1 MKFTAEGMTFG
12 RPHAVS
18 EDNRV
23 VRTSAVC
30 LVSNDRRGLS
40 IQKPRPV
47 ASGRPQCVFENTFA
61 SMSQADASFT
71 DGDAGESA
79 FAEAEEEGV
88 YVSTPQ
94 GLFTASGVWFQA
106 TEEMLRDY
114 AGPVLQHVALAELVR
129 RAERWLRSPM
139 TLAAWMLPLALLLL
153 SPWAAAGATLTLFCG
168 WTLLCPS
175 LASRRAAQV
184 AGWMEQPWLQG
195 LFYVLV
201 LSILAAQGR
210 LAAVGVG
217 LAGFLLLRWG
227 LVRRALRVPLR
238 AAMRRLYPLPPE
250 DQVLRA
256 FILRAGLRHDV
267 ALPQLD
273 RLRNHIARR
282 WSQ

>member
-1 MKFTAEGMTFG
+1 MS
-12 RPHAVS
+12 RP
-18 EDNRV
+18 
-23 VRTSAVC
+23 T
-30 LVSNDRRGLS
+30 
-40 IQKPRPV
+40 P
-47 ASGRPQCVFENTFA
+47 FA
-61 SMSQADASFT
+61 SDE
-71 DGDAGESA
+71 DGDESA
-79 FAEAEEEGV
+79 FAEAEGEGA

-114 AGPVLQHVALAELVR
+114 AGPVLEHVALAELVR

-139 TLAAWMLPLALLLL
+139 TLAAWMLPPALLLL
-153 SPWAAAGATLTLFCG
+153 TPTAAAGATLTLFCG

-175 LASRRAAQV
+175 LVSRWAARV
-184 AGWMEQPWLQG
+184 VGWLEQPWLQG

-201 LSILAAQGR
+201 LSILAAQNR
-210 LAAVGVG
+210 FAAVIVG
-217 LAGFLLLRWG
+217 LVGFILLRWG
-227 LVRRALRVPLR
+227 LLRRVLRVPLR

-256 FILRAGLRHDV
+256 FILRAGLRHGV

-273 RLRNHIARR
+273 RLRDHIARR